1 MKVLY
6 VTDLHGRKAA
16 YEKAAELAHGCGARA
31 IVNGGDLYPL
41 GPDLFAVQKQFLEG
55 WFRQYLDSLSSRGI
69 LFLATLG
76 NMDLAGLDGLFRE
89 VMAGSGC
96 GRVLLDEA
104 VELDGWYFIGSPLT
118 TDAPFALKD
127 RCRRD
132 RPDST
137 PPPVSRTP
145 LLSGPDGLY
154 PAPDWNERCL
164 ALPDLGAS
172 LDRLPCPPDQ
182 SRAVYV
188 LHQPP
193 QGLGL
198 GIIES
203 GADVG
208 SLAVRSFLERVQPR
222 LSLHGHIHESPSA
235 GGRWRAAL
243 GPTVCVQPGQLPGD
257 SLVTV
262 TLELESL
269 AMSRKVHDL

>member
-1 MKVLY
+1 MKILY

-16 YEKAAELAHGCGARA
+16 YEKAAELAIDCGARA

-41 GPDLFAVQKQFLEG
+41 GPDLFAVQKQFLDG
-55 WFRQYLDSLSSRGI
+55 WFRQYLDSLARGGL

-76 NMDLAGLDGLFRE
+76 NMDLAGLDDVFRE

-96 GRVLLDEA
+96 GRTLLNET
-104 VELDGWYFIGSPLT
+104 VELDGWSFVGSPLT

-132 RPDST
+132 LPDST
-137 PPPVSRTP
+137 PPPVARTP
-145 LLSGPDGLY
+145 LLSCQDGLY
-154 PAPDWNERCL
+154 PVPDWDTRCQT
-164 ALPDLGAS
+164 LPDLGECLDS
-172 LDRLPCPPDQ
+172 LPSPSTQ
-182 SRAVYV
+182 SHAVYV

-198 GIIES
+198 GIIDS
-203 GADVG
+203 GVDVG

-243 GPTVCVQPGQLPGD
+243 GPTVCVQPGQLPAD

-269 AMSRKVHDL
+269 AMSRKVHAL